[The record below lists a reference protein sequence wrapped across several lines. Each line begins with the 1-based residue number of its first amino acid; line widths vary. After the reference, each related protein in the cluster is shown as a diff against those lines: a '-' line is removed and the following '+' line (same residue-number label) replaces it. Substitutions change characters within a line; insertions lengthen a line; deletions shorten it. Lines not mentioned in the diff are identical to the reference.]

1 MNEKTQTRL
10 ILQNREIILV
20 GTAHVSR
27 ESIDEVQGIIRDE
40 KPDMVCV
47 ELDAGRLASMTQQDS
62 WEKLDLVKVFKE
74 GKGFLLMANLVLSS
88 FQRRLGQNMGVK
100 PGDEMKAAIDTA
112 AELGIPYSLCDREVQ
127 LTLKRAWSS
136 CGFWSKNKLLAT
148 LLSSA
153 FTTEKISEHEIEA
166 LKDKN
171 ELDNMMA
178 ELADY
183 LPEVKKTLIDERDQ
197 YLAAKI
203 WASQG
208 NRIVAVIGAGHMGG
222 VSAHLEK
229 IARGEAPVDT
239 SELEQLP
246 PPSLFSKLAP
256 WIIPAL
262 IIALIVAGF
271 FKSGG
276 SVSISMLVQWMLWNG
291 SLAALG
297 TVLALGHPLSVLTA
311 FLGAPVATL
320 NPFVGVGLFAGVVEA
335 TLRRPRVQDIEHLA
349 EDVTSLRGLY
359 RNRVSRALLVFFL
372 SSLGGAIGNFISIPF
387 LTNLVIK

>member
-1 MNEKTQTRL
+1 
-10 ILQNREIILV
+10 
-20 GTAHVSR
+20 
-27 ESIDEVQGIIRDE
+27 
-40 KPDMVCV
+40 
-47 ELDAGRLASMTQQDS
+47 
-62 WEKLDLVKVFKE
+62 
-74 GKGFLLMANLVLSS
+74 
-88 FQRRLGQNMGVK
+88 
-100 PGDEMKAAIDTA
+100 
-112 AELGIPYSLCDREVQ
+112 
-127 LTLKRAWSS
+127 
-136 CGFWSKNKLLAT
+136 
-148 LLSSA
+148 
-153 FTTEKISEHEIEA
+153 
-166 LKDKN
+166 
-171 ELDNMMA
+171 MMA

>member
-1 MNEKTQTRL
+1 MNEKNQTKL
-10 ILQNREIILV
+10 TLQNREIILV

-27 ESIDEVQGIIRDE
+27 ESIEEVQSVIQQE

-112 AELGIPYSLCDREVQ
+112 SELGIPYSLCDREVQ
-127 LTLKRAWSS
+127 ITLKRAWAS

-153 FTTEKISEHEIEA
+153 FTTEKIDEQQIES

-171 ELDNMMA
+171 ELDNMMG

-222 VSAHLEK
+222 VSAHLQK
-229 IARGEAPVDT
+229 IARREASVLT
-239 SELEQLP
+239 SELEQV
-246 PPSLFSKLAP
+246 PSPSFLSKLAP

-262 IIALIVAGF
+262 IIALIAAGF

-276 SVSISMLVQWMLWNG
+276 SVSIRMILQWMLWNG

-297 TVLALGHPLSVLTA
+297 TVLALGHPLSVITA
-311 FLGAPVATL
+311 FLGAPIATL
-320 NPFVGVGLFAGVVEA
+320 NPFIGVGLFAGVIEA
-335 TLRRPRVQDIEHLA
+335 SLRRPRVQDIEHLA
-349 EDVTSLRGLY
+349 EDVTSLLGLY

-387 LTNLVIK
+387 LTNVVIR

>member
-229 IARGEAPVDT
+229 IARGEASVDT

>member
-1 MNEKTQTRL
+1 MNEGTQTRL
-10 ILQNREIILV
+10 TLQDREIILV

-27 ESIDEVQGIIRDE
+27 ESIEEVNQIIREE

-100 PGDEMKAAIDTA
+100 PGDEMKAAINTA
-112 AELGIPYSLCDREVQ
+112 TELGIPYNLCDREVQ
-127 LTLKRAWSS
+127 LTLKRAWGS

-153 FTTEKISEHEIEA
+153 FTTEKIDEAQIEA
-166 LKDKN
+166 LKNKN
-171 ELDNMMA
+171 ELDNMMG
-178 ELADY
+178 ELAEY
-183 LPEVKKTLIDERDQ
+183 LPEVKKVLIDERDQ

-208 NRIVAVIGAGHMGG
+208 SRIVAVIGAGHMGG

-229 IARGEAPVDT
+229 IARGEGFIDT
-239 SELEQLP
+239 SELEQIP
-246 PPSLFSKLAP
+246 PPSRISKLTP

-262 IIALIVAGF
+262 IAALIIAGF

-276 SVSISMLVQWMLWNG
+276 AVSLSMLLQWMLWNG

-297 TVLALGHPLSVLTA
+297 TIIAWGHPLSVLTA
-311 FLGAPVATL
+311 FVGAPIATL

-335 TLRRPRVQDIEHLA
+335 TVRRPRVQDIEHLA
-349 EDVTSLRGLY
+349 EDITSLRGLY
-359 RNRVSRALLVFFL
+359 RNRVSKALLVFFL
-372 SSLGGAIGNFISIPF
+372 SSMGGMIGNFISIPF
-387 LTNLVIK
+387 LTNLVVK